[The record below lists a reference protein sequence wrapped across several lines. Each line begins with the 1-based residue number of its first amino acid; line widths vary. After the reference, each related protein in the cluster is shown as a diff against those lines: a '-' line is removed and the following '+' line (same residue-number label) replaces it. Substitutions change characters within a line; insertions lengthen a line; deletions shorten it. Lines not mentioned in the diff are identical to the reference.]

1 MMIIHLYDRS
11 KFSRG
16 SLVNEKPCAFEQA
29 VDHIPVNPIDT
40 QLGFPL
46 QYARPSPR
54 QCVPSTIIYICKPD
68 RSVSIVLRGG
78 AWPSARERD
87 EWHRVRDP
95 ELP

>member
-1 MMIIHLYDRS
+1 MRSYGRS

-16 SLVNEKPCAFEQA
+16 SLVYEKPCALEQA

-46 QYARPSPR
+46 HYAQPSPR
-54 QCVPSTIIYICKPD
+54 QCVPSTIIYICYPD
-68 RSVSIVLRGG
+68 NSVSIVLRRG
-78 AWPSARERD
+78 AGPSARERD

-95 ELP
+95 KLP